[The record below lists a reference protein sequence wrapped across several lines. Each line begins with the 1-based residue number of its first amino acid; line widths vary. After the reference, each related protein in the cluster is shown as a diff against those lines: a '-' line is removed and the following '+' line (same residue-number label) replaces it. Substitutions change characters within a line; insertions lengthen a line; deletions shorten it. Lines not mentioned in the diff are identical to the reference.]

1 MNCASAAAL
10 ILPDR
15 PAAAPALPTP
25 TIPQPI
31 EQSAPPSAIAKRA
44 AHPLLTSLFSVNSLL
59 PQLPLAFPADPD
71 AQPCPK
77 RRFRSHY
84 RYLGPQALLDPTERA
99 HLSDFQISIYLIDY
113 SGLRDELAR
122 IYRPSHKGQVPF
134 DPVSMMLAITLRI
147 EERKSWQAT
156 ANALTGKGGA
166 GWRELFGFEEGATPS
181 ASALR
186 DFFRKVGPAFF
197 AELCPRS
204 IELLRQHHLFPERS
218 TYPGDPED
226 RGITVSQDGML
237 HAACSRP
244 SCQLATEECYRPLA
258 STPEPAGEA
267 GAEAASAEAGLADRG
282 EGTVGSR
289 RRCRAQAKG
298 LAGCQCNGPECTQQC
313 RRASRLDP
321 EARFIHYRGHND
333 KHGQERSS
341 EQGGGGIDCFGYRS
355 IVDRALDDRFA
366 IAWTLRSRLYPAN
379 TDERTVFKLE
389 LEQLK
394 RRFWE
399 LKIGEWLDDSG
410 VGYGEC
416 LDAVWELGA
425 LRMVDIREDAGD
437 NDFESCLRRGYDGKG
452 RPLCPHGYPLS
463 PNGYDYERRR
473 AKYVCNQI
481 CRRAPL
487 REEGPVQ
494 PVEGCPYLDQAHPL
508 GQVQNLGR
516 AFKDGSVRLARE
528 IPYGSDSW
536 KARYGRRNLS
546 ESRNGQIEGLGLKR
560 MKSYGLERCQ
570 KELQLADFLLN
581 LRTLGRLV
589 REATSRLQG

>member
-1 MNCASAAAL
+1 MNCTTAAP
-10 ILPDR
+10 ILPGR
-15 PAAAPALPTP
+15 ATGAPTP
-25 TIPQPI
+25 PTPSIPQPS

-44 AHPLLTSLFSVNSLL
+44 ASPLLVGLFSVGSLL
-59 PQLPLAFPADPD
+59 PQLPLAFPSDPD
-71 AQPCPK
+71 APPCPK
-77 RRFRSHY
+77 SRFRSDY
-84 RYLGPQALLDPTERA
+84 RYLGPEALLDPLQLA
-99 HLSDFQISIYLIDY
+99 HMSDFEITMHLIDY
-113 SGLRDELAR
+113 CPLRDELAR
-122 IYRPSHKGQVPF
+122 IYRPSRKGQIPF
-134 DPVSMMLAITLRI
+134 DPVSMMLTVALRL

-156 ANALTGKGGA
+156 ANALRGKGGA

-181 ASALR
+181 ASGLR
-186 DFFRKVGPAFF
+186 DFFQKVGPEFF

-204 IELLRQHHLFPERS
+204 IDLLRQHQLFPERS

-237 HAACSRP
+237 HGARSRP
-244 SCQLATEECYRPLA
+244 SCQLATEECHRPLA
-258 STPEPAGEA
+258 STAESV
-267 GAEAASAEAGLADRG
+267 AEAPPGERG
-282 EGTVGSR
+282 EGAAGSR

-298 LAGCQCNGPECTQQC
+298 LAGCQCDGPECTQRC

-321 EARFIHYRGHND
+321 EARFIHYTGNNG
-333 KHGQERSS
+333 KHGQGESAKHKDK
-341 EQGGGGIDCFGYRS
+341 GIDLFGYRS

-379 TDERTVFKLE
+379 TDERTVFKLD

-416 LDAVWELGA
+416 LNAVWELGA
-425 LRMVDIREDAGD
+425 LRMVDIRADAGD

-452 RPLCPHGYPLS
+452 CPLCPHGYPLS
-463 PNGYDYERRR
+463 PNGYDHERRR
-473 AKYVCNQI
+473 AKYCCNQI

-487 REEGPVQ
+487 REKEPVQ
-494 PVEGCPYLDQAHPL
+494 PPSGCPYLDQTHPL

-528 IPYGSDSW
+528 IPYGSDTW

-560 MKSYGLERCQ
+560 LNCYGLEPCQ
-570 KELQLADFLLN
+570 KEVQLADFLLN

-589 REATSRLQG
+589 REATSRPQG